1 MSAQNVQAVRGLY
14 EAFNRGDLDSF
25 QRGLSPK
32 LLWNEA
38 ENSLYASGNPYR
50 NFSALRD
57 KVFGPTARDFD
68 QFRCEVDQLID
79 GGDHVVGT
87 GRYRGHHR
95 QTGKPLTA
103 QFCHVMR
110 LDSDGKLDRV
120 QEYCDTLAEAEVKQA
135 TPQVEEVKIPHP
147 AM

>member
-14 EAFNRGDLDSF
+14 EAFNSGDLDSF

-50 NFSALRD
+50 NFSTLRD
-57 KVFGPTARDFD
+57 NVFGPTARDFE
-68 QFRCEVDQLID
+68 QFRCEVEQLID
-79 GGDHVVGT
+79 GGDHVIGT
-87 GRYRGHHR
+87 GRYRGRYR

-110 LDSDGKLDRV
+110 LDSDGKLERV
-120 QEYCDTLAEAEVKQA
+120 QEYCDTFAEAEVKQA
-135 TPQVEEVKIPHP
+135 TQRVEEAKIPHP
-147 AM
+147 AL